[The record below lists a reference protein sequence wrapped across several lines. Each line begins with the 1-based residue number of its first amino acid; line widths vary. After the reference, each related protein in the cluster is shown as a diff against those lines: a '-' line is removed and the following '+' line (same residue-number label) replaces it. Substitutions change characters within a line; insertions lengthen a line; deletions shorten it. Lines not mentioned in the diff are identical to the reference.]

1 VRELAQSDSFQIEVL
16 SASSKQQS
24 IVANLLQL
32 YAHDFSEFHD
42 LELGADGRFEYKP
55 LPLYWSDPTR
65 HPFLVKVDC
74 QLAGFVLVKR
84 EEKGVWDVAEFFIA
98 RAYRRQG
105 IGMKVAHEVWKR
117 FPGLWQVRVM
127 QLNGAG
133 VNFWHRAIAAF
144 TGQEIDPTQVE
155 KLGEFWLVFEFES
168 KQRS

>member
-1 VRELAQSDSFQIEVL
+1 VRELAQPASFRIEVL
-16 SASSKQQS
+16 AASSEQQS
-24 IVANLLQL
+24 TIANLLQL

-65 HPFLVKVDC
+65 HPFLVKVDG
-74 QLAGFVLVKR
+74 QLAGFVFVKR

-98 RAYRRQG
+98 RAFRRQG

-117 FPGLWQVRVM
+117 YTGLWEVRVM

-133 VNFWHRAIAAF
+133 VSFWRRAITAF
-144 TGQEIDPTQVE
+144 TGEEIRPMQVE
-155 KLGEFWLVFEFES
+155 KDGESWLVFEFES
-168 KQRS
+168 KQVS